1 MNPSEENDELHQID
15 DLEHKLYD
23 PKQVGNEAML
33 HRVHGHK
40 EADLPTNWGEVTPII
55 RPVED
60 SQNSYSFG
68 TKILFFALI
77 FLFSVLSFTAWRVL
91 SSRNV
96 VSLDNIDITLD
107 SKPYVDGGETTPF
120 SVSVFNRNTSP
131 LLEATITISY
141 EKGVGV
147 LDEQQKVYE
156 KRNLGTILPN
166 SLKKEDLDITLYG
179 AADETRVI
187 SVKLEYK
194 VAGANAVF
202 NKPATTQVVLKT
214 PPLSIHI
221 DGPDTLVQG
230 QNSTFDISI
239 INNTSAEIKD
249 SLVSLS
255 LPTTFKLSKTDPKP
269 NTKGMMW
276 NMPSV
281 FPGATSTITISGSF
295 TGSPGEVDTIKASIG
310 AASTA
315 VNQMGVVYSQEGH
328 SVSITSPLLSLNT
341 HLETDRGSAENLRYG
356 DKAAV
361 YISYENKS
369 DKVLRDISI
378 IVNIGGSAPVISSI
392 SSEFGYYNSVDKT
405 ITFNSSTN
413 HELSSVAPGAKG
425 EFRVYIPV
433 VSKGSNSPKLSLIIN
448 GIASSLSKDDTATE
462 ISKSWNVEGSA
473 TFSAITM
480 YKNSSFINT
489 GPLPP
494 KANVSTTY
502 SAHLVVSAQNS
513 LVNSKVSFILPAYVT
528 FTGTFATGT
537 NVTYNERTRTVVW
550 NIGNITAGG
559 IVSNDIQISVKPS
572 QSHVSNTPAITSS
585 VTLEADEADSKALVR
600 TITNPLTTDISREQG
615 ASNLSSVVAN

>member
-1 MNPSEENDELHQID
+1 MNTSEENEEMHQID
-15 DLEHKLYD
+15 NLEHKLYD
-23 PKQVGNEAML
+23 PKQVGNEARL
-33 HRVHGHK
+33 HHFHGYK
-40 EADLPTNWGEVTPII
+40 EEDLPTNWGEVTPII
-55 RPVED
+55 KPIEETG
-60 SQNSYSFG
+60 NGYSFG
-68 TKILFFALI
+68 TKILFSSLI
-77 FLFSVLSFTAWRVL
+77 FLFAVLSFTAWRVL

-107 SKPYVDGGETTPF
+107 SKPYVDGGEVTPF

-141 EKGVGV
+141 EKGIDV
-147 LDEQQKVYE
+147 LDEQQKIYE
-156 KRNLGTILPN
+156 KRDLGTILPN
-166 SLKKEDLDITLYG
+166 SLKKEDLNITLYG

-194 VAGANAVF
+194 VSGANAVF
-202 NKPATTQVVLKT
+202 NKITTTQVVLKT

-221 DGPDTLVQG
+221 NGPNTLVQG
-230 QNSTFDISI
+230 QNSTFNISI

-255 LPTTFKLSKTDPKP
+255 LPTTFKLSKADPKP
-269 NTKGMMW
+269 DTKGMMW
-276 NMPSV
+276 NIPSV
-281 FPGATSTITISGSF
+281 FPGATSTITISGAF
-295 TGSPGEVDTIKASIG
+295 TGSPGEVDAIKASVG

-328 SVSITSPLLSLNT
+328 SVSITSPLLFLDT

-356 DKAAV
+356 DKAVV

-378 IVNIGGSAPVISSI
+378 IANIGGSAPVISSI
-392 SSEFGYYNSVDKT
+392 SSDSGYYNSVNKT
-405 ITFNSSTN
+405 VTFDSSTN
-413 HELSSVAPGAKG
+413 RELVSVTPGAKG

-433 VSKGSNSPKLSLIIN
+433 VSKGNNSPILSLTIN
-448 GIASSLSKDDTATE
+448 GVASSASKDDTATE

-480 YKNSSFINT
+480 YKNSSFINI

-494 KANVSTTY
+494 KANVATTY
-502 SAHLVVSAQNS
+502 SAHLVASAQNS

-528 FTGTFATGT
+528 FTGTFVTGT
-537 NVTYNERTRTVVW
+537 FVTYNERTRTVIW

-559 IVSNDIQISVKPS
+559 VVSNDIQLSVKTS
-572 QSHVSNTPAITSS
+572 QSHVGNTPPITSS
-585 VTLEADEADSKALVR
+585 VTLEAEEADSKALIR
-600 TITNPLTTDISREQG
+600 NITDPLTTDISKEQG
-615 ASNLSSVVAN
+615 NLNLSSVVAN